1 MRTIDEIAAEIK
13 KNGYANLTDEEI
25 GAWVESCK
33 EEAATEA
40 LTSAKL
46 NAVQDAI
53 KETTANQKRIA
64 DAALEA
70 FNAAVSGSTAP
81 VTLEF

>member
-1 MRTIDEIAAEIK
+1 MRTINEIAVEIK

-25 GAWVESCK
+25 EAWVESRK

-40 LTSAKL
+40 LTTAKL
-46 NAVQDAI
+46 SAIQDAI

-70 FNAAVSGSTAP
+70 FNAAVSGGSDP

>member
-1 MRTIDEIAAEIK
+1 MRTIDETADEIK
-13 KNGYANLTDEEI
+13 KNGYSNLTDEEI
-25 GAWVESCK
+25 EAWVESRK

-40 LTSAKL
+40 LTAAKL
-46 NAVQDAI
+46 SAVQDAI
-53 KETTANQKRIA
+53 KETTASQKRIA

-70 FNAAVSGSTAP
+70 FNAAVSGGSAP